1 MRTSVPPLAIAVFLS
16 LCGPLF
22 AREVTVT
29 VRDADLDIPLEGAL
43 IRSWDGKEYLC
54 DEGGRATV
62 PVPEG
67 RQVVIRIAY
76 PGYENGRLLIPA
88 EGEEFLCPLRL
99 GGIMENR
106 ELVIEASSPD
116 ASEARSGRSIAI
128 SGENLSRASEIG
140 FVEDVMTA
148 IKLLPGVG
156 YSGMFDAQP
165 SIRGGDPGDLVA
177 AMDGFYI
184 EQPYH
189 WGGAYSIF
197 VPQMVESARL
207 SHGVFSAR
215 YGHTISGL
223 LEIVTRK
230 PSSAEAQF
238 DLGLSTSETNLGLSL
253 PLGGRGGIAAVGKV
267 TYWDPFVSLA
277 KLIAN
282 GVPEIEIINS
292 VTTAPYIRDFSITGN
307 YRFSTDLE
315 LSATGFFGS
324 DGVGAKYQNE
334 YEQDGDKRAVDLVFD
349 WMNYRAFGIAALNWS
364 PRRDMVFRASAG
376 GGLYETEMLADIAME
391 AIREPGYTP
400 PMPDPDPDP
409 ENPSEAP
416 IRWDFI
422 DAMHTDGVLTNGTI
436 TYQGRADIDWTP
448 RDDLIVAA
456 GAQEL
461 YARWN
466 KKEHFHR
473 ELTWI
478 NGAPPPQSGLE
489 DFDADPPP
497 LEVENQGFSSSVYT
511 LLEYTNPRRNFGA
524 ELGLRLD
531 HFYFIGG
538 DALAGGSFA
547 IQTMP
552 VANPR
557 LNLDFGILKDRGNID
572 ALSVTVGTGLFSSMH
587 EVVSSIDKS
596 AGIEDFELR
605 PNRSWTSIAGLKIDF
620 AQKLSFN
627 IEAYYKYVFDRAYTA
642 STIYEGPDPD
652 KPWADR
658 REEIDYH
665 FNGEGRIAGF
675 DFLLQKLG
683 SRFLD
688 GWLAYSFTWAQ
699 YRDPD
704 TVPDPIPAGVDKD
717 GFPETGNDWYYPSF
731 HRYHNINLVLNVKPS
746 PAFHIA
752 ARFGFATGTPERS
765 DNNKR
770 IGFSWPVDVKF
781 SFYRFNPRGKVN
793 TEIYLAVENLQAL
806 VYDAIWIARVNGY
819 TGEEEPSEYKPVYDL
834 PVPMVSFGFKWCY

>member
-1 MRTSVPPLAIAVFLS
+1 MLRLLVPLLALAVFLS
-16 LCGPLF
+16 LCGTLF
-22 AREVTVT
+22 ARDVTVT
-29 VRDADLDIPLEGAL
+29 VSDADLDMPLEGAL
-43 IRSWDGKEYLC
+43 IRSWDGGEYLC
-54 DEGGRATV
+54 DQDGKATL

-67 RQVVIRIAY
+67 RQVVVRIAY

-88 EGEEFLCPLRL
+88 EGSEFFSALRL
-99 GGIMENR
+99 GGILENR
-106 ELVIEASSPD
+106 ELVLEASSPD
-116 ASEARSGRSIAI
+116 QSEARIGRSIAI
-128 SGENLSRASEIG
+128 SGENLSRSSEIG

-207 SHGVFSAR
+207 SHGVFSVR

-223 LEIVTRK
+223 LEIVSRK
-230 PSSAEAQF
+230 PSSTETQF
-238 DLGLSTSETNLGLSL
+238 DLGFSTSETNLGLSF
-253 PLGGRGGIAAVGKV
+253 PLGGKGGIAAVGKV

-277 KLIAN
+277 KLIAG
-282 GVPEIEIINS
+282 GVPEIEMINS
-292 VTTAPYIRDFSITGN
+292 VTTAPYIRDFSVTGN

-334 YEQDGDKRAVDLVFD
+334 LEQDGDARAVDLVFD

-364 PRRDMVFRASAG
+364 PRRDMVFRTSAG
-376 GGLYETEMLADIAME
+376 WGLYETEMLADITIDAL
-391 AIREPGYTP
+391 REPGYKP
-400 PMPDPDPDP
+400 PPPDP
-409 ENPSEAP
+409 EDPSKAP

-422 DAMHTDGVLTNGTI
+422 SLMHTDGTLINKTI
-436 TYQGRADIDWTP
+436 TYQGRADFDWTP
-448 RDDLIVAA
+448 REDLLFAA

-461 YARWN
+461 YSR
-466 KKEHFHR
+466 
-473 ELTWI
+473 WI
-478 NGAPPPQSGLE
+478 NKQHFRQELIWIYE
-489 DFDADPPP
+489 DDDERWPDGFESIDPAPPP
-497 LEVENQGFSSSVYT
+497 LEVENQGLSSSAYT
-511 LLEYTNPRRNFGA
+511 LLEYTSPKGNFGA

-531 HFYFIGG
+531 HFYFIGE
-538 DALAGGSFA
+538 DTLGGGNFT

-557 LNLDFGILKDRGNID
+557 LNLDFGVLKNRGGID
-572 ALSVTVGTGLFSSMH
+572 SLSVTVGTGLFSSMN
-587 EVVSSIDKS
+587 EVVSSIDMS
-596 AGIEDFELR
+596 AGIADFDLK

-627 IEAYYKYVFDRAYTA
+627 IEAYYKYVFDRAYMA
-642 STIYEGPDPD
+642 SIIYGNPSR
-652 KPWADR
+652 PWEDR
-658 REEIDYH
+658 TPEISYH
-665 FNGEGRIAGF
+665 FNGEGRVFGF
-675 DFLLQKLG
+675 DFLLQRLE

-688 GWLAYSFTWAQ
+688 GWLSYSFTWAQ

-704 TVPDPIPAGVDKD
+704 TVPDPIPEGVDED
-717 GFPETGNDWYYPSF
+717 GFPKTGNDWYYPSF
-731 HRYHNINLVLNVKPS
+731 HRYHNMNLVLNFKPRQS
-746 PAFHIA
+746 FHIA
-752 ARFGFATGTPERS
+752 TRFGFATGTPERD
-765 DNNKR
+765 DNSKR

-781 SFYRFNPRGKVN
+781 SFFRFNPRGKVN
-793 TEIYLAVENLQAL
+793 TEIYLAIENLQAL

-834 PVPMVSFGFKWCY
+834 PVPMVSFGFKWRY

>member
-1 MRTSVPPLAIAVFLS
+1 VVI
-16 LCGPLF
+16 
-22 AREVTVT
+22 TVS
-29 VRDADLDIPLEGAL
+29 DADLDIPLEGAV
-43 IRSWDGKEYLC
+43 IRSWDGEEYLC
-54 DEGGRATV
+54 DENGRVAVQV
-62 PVPEG
+62 PDD
-67 RQVVIRIAY
+67 RQVAVRIVY
-76 PGYENGRLLIPA
+76 PGYENGRLIIPA
-88 EGEEFLCPLRL
+88 EGAEFSCALRL

-106 ELVIEASSPD
+106 ELVLEASNPD

-140 FVEDVMTA
+140 FIEDVMTA

-207 SHGVFSAR
+207 SHGVFSSR

-230 PSSAEAQF
+230 PSSTEARF
-238 DLGLSTSETNLGLSL
+238 DLGFSTSETNLGLSL

-277 KLIAN
+277 KLIAQ

-292 VTTAPYIRDFSITGN
+292 VTTAPYIRDFSVTGN

-324 DGVGAKYQNE
+324 DGVGAEYHNE
-334 YEQDGDKRAVDLVFD
+334 YEQDDDKRAVDLEFE

-364 PRRDMVFRASAG
+364 PRRDLVFRTSAG
-376 GGLYETEMLADIAME
+376 WGLYKTDMLADIAMK
-391 AIREPGYTP
+391 AIRDPGYEP
-400 PMPDPDPDP
+400 PAPDPNP
-409 ENPSEAP
+409 EYPGNPADAP

-422 DAMHTDGVLTNGTI
+422 DAVYIKGILGNTTL
-436 TYQGRADIDWTP
+436 TYQGRADLDWTP
-448 RDDLIVAA
+448 RDGLIVAA

-461 YARWN
+461 YTRWA
-466 KKEHFHR
+466 KEERFDR
-473 ELTWI
+473 ELEWI
-478 NGAPPPQSGLE
+478 GGAPPLQSGLE
-489 DFDADPPP
+489 DTDADPPP
-497 LEVENQGFSSSVYT
+497 LEVENQGFSSSAYT
-511 LLEYTNPRRNFGA
+511 LLEYEDPRRDFGA

-531 HFYFIGG
+531 HFYFIGE
-538 DALAGGSFA
+538 DALAGGGFA

-552 VANPR
+552 VVNPR
-557 LNLDFGILKDRGNID
+557 LNLDFGVLKNRGGID
-572 ALSVTVGTGLFSSMH
+572 SLSITVGTGLFSSMN
-587 EVVSSIDKS
+587 EVVSSLDMS
-596 AGIEDFELR
+596 ADIKDFDLK
-605 PNRSWTSIAGLKIDF
+605 PNRSWTSIVGLKIDF
-620 AQKLSFN
+620 ERKISFN

-642 STIYEGPDPD
+642 SIIYEGNPDS
-652 KPWADR
+652 PWEDR
-658 REEIDYH
+658 SEEIGYH
-665 FNGEGRIAGF
+665 FNGEGRIFGF
-675 DFLLQKLG
+675 DFLLQKLE

-688 GWLAYSFTWAQ
+688 GWLSYSFTWAQ
-699 YRDPD
+699 YRDPNA
-704 TVPDPIPAGVDKD
+704 VPDPIPEQADED
-717 GFPETGNDWYYPSF
+717 GFPKTGNDWYYPSF
-731 HRYHNINLVLNVKPS
+731 HRYHNINLVLNYKPS
-746 PAFHIA
+746 QSFHIA
-752 ARFGFATGTPERS
+752 ARFGFATGTPES
-765 DNNKR
+765 GDNNKR

-781 SFYRFNPRGKVN
+781 SFFRFNPTGKVN
-793 TEIYLAVENLQAL
+793 TEVYLAVENLQAL

-834 PVPMVSFGFKWCY
+834 PVPMVSFGFKWRY